1 MLGICLKDSFGGKK
15 KQKKTKKNPQCCR
28 DLGASA
34 IVLLWNL
41 ELSIH
46 LFMALKRFLRSI
58 YFPRVQLIKLALKNS
73 ACSYLFAINIYGWM

>member
-1 MLGICLKDSFGGKK
+1 MLGIRLKDSFGGKK
-15 KQKKTKKNPQCCR
+15 KQCCR

-46 LFMALKRFLRSI
+46 PFIALKRFFPLI
-58 YFPRVQLIKLALKNS
+58 YFPRAQLIKLALKNS
-73 ACSYLFAINIYGWM
+73 ACSYLFAINICGWI